1 MYSQPFFFHLYFKN
15 KHKRKLIMKVNLWI
29 GVLTSSPPSH
39 KTTKGKLQ
47 SIKKK
52 KHTENHSLLHIA

>member
-1 MYSQPFFFHLYFKN
+1 
-15 KHKRKLIMKVNLWI
+15 MKVNLWI

-52 KHTENHSLLHIA
+52 NPLKITACFTLLRLLY

>member
-1 MYSQPFFFHLYFKN
+1 
-15 KHKRKLIMKVNLWI
+15 MKVNLWI

-52 KHTENHSLLHIA
+52 KPTENHSLLHIA